1 MVKLLS
7 IIIVVINISSA
18 TLYDTTLVVCDEAI
32 ELGTIRSGESRSIKI
47 PRDSVRVIF
56 TLEQGRE
63 DWLGTDVVLC
73 DTIRISDATEIFEL
87 EVERFG
93 D

>member
-1 MVKLLS
+1 MVKLLT

-18 TLYDTTLVVCDEAI
+18 TLYDTTLVVRDEAI
-32 ELGTIRSGESRSIKI
+32 ELGAIKSGESCSIKI

-73 DTIRISDATEIFEL
+73 DTIRISDETEIFEL
-87 EVERFG
+87 DVEKF
-93 D
+93 

>member
-1 MVKLLS
+1 MVKLLT

-18 TLYDTTLVVCDEAI
+18 TLYNTTLVIDNEAI
-32 ELGTIRSGESRSIKI
+32 ELGAIKSGESKSIEI

-63 DWLGTDVVLC
+63 DWLGTDVLLC
-73 DTIRISDATEIFEL
+73 DTIRISDKTEIFEL
-87 EVERFG
+87 DVEKF
-93 D
+93 

>member
-1 MVKLLS
+1 MVKFLT

-18 TLYDTTLVVCDEAI
+18 TLYNTTLVVDNEAI
-32 ELGTIRSGESRSIKI
+32 ELGAIKSGESRSIEI

-63 DWLGTDVVLC
+63 DWLGTDVLLC
-73 DTIRISDATEIFEL
+73 DTIRI
-87 EVERFG
+87 
-93 D
+93 